1 MKEPFSE
8 KWKRFKMQ
16 LKCGLKTR
24 HKNRYTGGTGDA
36 ICRDCTIIAGD
47 CC

>member
-16 LKCGLKTR
+16 LKCRLTTW
-24 HKNRYTGGTGDA
+24 HKNKYHSYSGDA
-36 ICRDCTIIAGD
+36 ICKDCGKYFRN
-47 CC
+47 